1 LAFNYIDDGQRRGY
15 HVGKLEWAGGAS
27 KLIGQMTGTT
37 NAGTHRS
44 PVVQCERCEEPG
56 HMEGCL
62 EAVVIEGQSEGC
74 RLVATYA
81 IEFDPAVAPQN
92 TGFRGTLEGVL
103 ICDCKH

>member
-1 LAFNYIDDGQRRGY
+1 
-15 HVGKLEWAGGAS
+15 
-27 KLIGQMTGTT
+27 
-37 NAGTHRS
+37 
-44 PVVQCERCEEPG
+44 
-56 HMEGCL
+56 MEGCL
-62 EAVVIEGQSEGC
+62 EVVVIEGQSKGC